1 MIKVNKRV
9 VGPELRPQFLPAHHF
24 PRAFEQQTQDLESLL
39 SHLHFRPEL
48 PQLTG
53 AQIERI
59 GTEQGGSRGDHF
71 HVRKAR
77 GRKDLQARYDRDI
90 LRLVR
95 TVVKKLSRLL
105 PREHI
110 TYLVMTNLH
119 GVVELLNK

>member
-24 PRAFEQQTQDLESLL
+24 PRAFEQQTQNLESLL

-48 PQLTG
+48 PQFTG

-59 GTEQGGSRGDHF
+59 GTEQGGSRSDHF

-77 GRKDLQARYDRDI
+77 GGRTCKPDCDRDI

-95 TVVKKLSRLL
+95 TAVKKLSRLL
-105 PREHI
+105 APEHI
-110 TYLVMTNLH
+110 TY
-119 GVVELLNK
+119 